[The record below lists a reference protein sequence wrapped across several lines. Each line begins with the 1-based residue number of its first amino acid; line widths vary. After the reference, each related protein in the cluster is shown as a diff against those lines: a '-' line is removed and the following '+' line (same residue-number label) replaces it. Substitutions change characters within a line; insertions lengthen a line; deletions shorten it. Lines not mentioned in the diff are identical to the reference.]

1 MQQRLASRR
10 RIEGRPVRLEANGA
24 DTLVARAQRE
34 LETRY
39 VTLELAPGSVWSEVS
54 LSELLSIGRTPVRQA
69 IAVMATGGLVT
80 VIRRAGIV
88 ISQISIEEQ
97 LLVLETRHV
106 LESLVSSRAA
116 RHAREDERA
125 RLRTMAASIEK
136 AGKKLDVHAYIAA
149 HFEIK
154 RFVAACARNIHVE
167 RALRPLHT
175 LSRRFYFAYHRE
187 FDNLPAV
194 GRAHAELTRAIADGD
209 EGRVSTCAALVS
221 DIAVGFTR
229 DLLVRGGRKT
239 A

>member
-1 MQQRLASRR
+1 MRLDAKGS
-10 RIEGRPVRLEANGA
+10 

-54 LSELLSIGRTPVRQA
+54 LSELLEIGRTPVRQA
-69 IAVMATGGLVT
+69 VAIMATGGLVT

-88 ISQISIEEQ
+88 ISQISIEDQ
-97 LLVLETRHV
+97 LSVLETRHV

-116 RHAREDERA
+116 RHADEEERD
-125 RLRTMAASIEK
+125 RLRAMALGIEK
-136 AGKKLDVHAYIAA
+136 AGEELDVHAYIAA

-154 RFVAACARNIHVE
+154 RFVTACARNVHAE

-209 EGRVSTCAALVS
+209 ESRVSTCTAFVS
-221 DIAVGFTR
+221 EIAVDFTR
-229 DLLVRGGRKT
+229 ALLMRRSRKT

>member
-1 MQQRLASRR
+1 MRF
-10 RIEGRPVRLEANGA
+10 EAKGA
-24 DTLVARAQRE
+24 ETLVARAQRE

-54 LSELLSIGRTPVRQA
+54 LSELLAIGRTPVRQA
-69 IAVMATGGLVT
+69 IASMATDGLVR

-97 LLVLETRHV
+97 LSVLETRHV

-116 RHAREDERA
+116 RHAEEKERD
-125 RLRTMAASIEK
+125 RLRAMAAGIEK
-136 AGKKLDVHAYIAA
+136 AGEELDVHAYIAA

-154 RFVAACARNIHVE
+154 RFVAACARNAYAE

-209 EGRVSTCAALVS
+209 ENLVATCTGVVSE
-221 DIAVGFTR
+221 IAIDFTR
-229 DLLVRGGRKT
+229 DLLLRRSRKT
-239 A
+239 ASDRW